1 MDEQRAK
8 EQRTNEHRAKASWT
22 MDREDFL
29 HHFEQVRERTMR
41 VVSAIPKDKVEWT
54 CRLGEWTFGDLARH
68 IAATERYVF
77 AECAFGRPSR
87 YKGCGR
93 ELGEGRDG
101 VIAYM
106 ERMHAEAM
114 EIFRAMTDEDWV
126 RKGTSPEGKP
136 VTAWRMLRA
145 MLEHEAHH
153 RGQMYVYLGILGV
166 PAHPLYTLDEPQ
178 LRQLSV

>member
-1 MDEQRAK
+1 MTDQRAM
-8 EQRTNEHRAKASWT
+8 E
-22 MDREDFL
+22 REDFL
-29 HHFEQVRERTMR
+29 HYFEQVRERTMR
-41 VVSAIPKDKVEWT
+41 VVSAIPEDKVEWT
-54 CRLGEWTFGDLARH
+54 CRPDEWTFGDLARH

-77 AECAFGRPSR
+77 AEFAFGRPSR
-87 YKGCGR
+87 YGGCGR

-101 VIAYM
+101 VIAFM

-114 EIFRAMTDEDWV
+114 EIFRGMTDEDWMK
-126 RKGTSPEGKP
+126 KGTSPEGKP

-166 PAHPLYTLDEPQ
+166 PAHPLYTLNEPQ

>member
-1 MDEQRAK
+1 
-8 EQRTNEHRAKASWT
+8 
-22 MDREDFL
+22 
-29 HHFEQVRERTMR
+29 
-41 VVSAIPKDKVEWT
+41 
-54 CRLGEWTFGDLARH
+54 
-68 IAATERYVF
+68 VF
-77 AECAFGRPSR
+77 AECALGRPSR

-166 PAHPLYTLDEPQ
+166 SAHPLYTLNEPQ